1 MAERAAEREAG
12 HAMKLQIASRLA
24 IYAILELAGQPD
36 RQLSVADIGAKFGVS
51 NHHLAKVMHVLGRAG
66 LVRSVRGA
74 GGGYQFS
81 GNARRVTLLDVIQ
94 LFEHLGAEDGDEAPG
109 QATDEG
115 RALGR
120 VLGEIDDIARATL
133 GSITIATM
141 RKLANRRGAAEPA
154 LRELAG

>member
-1 MAERAAEREAG
+1 
-12 HAMKLQIASRLA
+12 
-24 IYAILELAGQPD
+24 
-36 RQLSVADIGAKFGVS
+36 
-51 NHHLAKVMHVLGRAG
+51 MHVLGRAG

-141 RKLANRRGAAEPA
+141 RKLADQRGAAEPK